1 MTDPRAPQDNRE
13 QRLAAAT
20 DAIEYHPA
28 ARQIPH
34 GPGRHALAAALA
46 EAAIAA
52 ADAVDVAR
60 RPGHVAEIAD
70 GRYYLQH
77 PIECRPNLLD
87 CDIDRRLRKPEWSPI
102 LAQMPS
108 GRYLADIR
116 DNLLYIRVSPSS
128 KECEQADHHKCP
140 VAVADMVSLV
150 ARRCACTCHEPAQPA
165 VA

>member
-1 MTDPRAPQDNRE
+1 MTGPRAPQDNRE
-13 QRLAAAT
+13 QRLAAAAY
-20 DAIEYHPA
+20 AIEDHPLCRA
-28 ARQIPH
+28 NP
-34 GPGRHALAAALA
+34 PRHRRSLAAALA

-87 CDIDRRLRKPEWSPI
+87 CDIDRRLRKPEWAPI
-102 LAQMPS
+102 LDQMPP

-140 VAVADMVSLV
+140 GAVADMVSLV

-165 VA
+165 AA